1 MMYIIKKEM
10 LWMDGCWELGGGLTG
25 ERGKGAWAGWYVRW
39 GCEVFGG
46 TMFGGVEW
54 DS

>member
-1 MMYIIKKEM
+1 MMYIIKKKDVV
-10 LWMDGCWELGGGLTG
+10 DGWVLGVGGGLTG
-25 ERGKGAWAGWYVRW
+25 ERGKGAWGGWYVRW
-39 GCEVFGG
+39 GCEGFGG